1 MDYIIHFEAMYNK
14 IVPVEDCSYK
24 SLHEIH
30 NHFMY
35 NLRVTDRPLSELLE
49 TILFLK
55 VTALIGNDTF
65 IFYLYKMDTLPNSYY
80 V

>member
-1 MDYIIHFEAMYNK
+1 MDYVIYSEILYNK

-24 SLHEIH
+24 SLHETH

-35 NLRVTDRPLSELLE
+35 TLRVTDRPLSELLE

-55 VTALIGNDTF
+55 ATALNW
-65 IFYLYKMDTLPNSYY
+65 K
-80 V
+80 